1 MKKVLVVLAMVAL
14 VAAAQA
20 VTITDD
26 FQSYATGG
34 ADVTA
39 DTGGVW
45 TQRSTAG
52 STGVRTDG
60 SNQWLGIYGGAATG
74 AYAVLDQAVYG
85 GSMTLEFDM
94 SQNSTS
100 TDASFGLST
109 NRTNSWSSFAAYV
122 GMNGTSFKAR
132 NSGSNLTVATIEA
145 GTVYRVLLDVD
156 VTAGMYDVY
165 LDGVQVATDFGFRSS
180 ALPIDSLVF
189 LSNRSTSDGVNAVTE
204 ADMVNIDNIA
214 YTVVPE
220 PATMALLGLGG
231 LLLRRKK

>member
-1 MKKVLVVLAMVAL
+1 
-14 VAAAQA
+14 
-20 VTITDD
+20 
-26 FQSYATGG
+26 
-34 ADVTA
+34 
-39 DTGGVW
+39 
-45 TQRSTAG
+45 
-52 STGVRTDG
+52 
-60 SNQWLGIYGGAATG
+60 
-74 AYAVLDQAVYG
+74 
-85 GSMTLEFDM
+85 MTLEFDM

-122 GMNGTSFKAR
+122 GMNGTEFRAR
-132 NSGSNLTVATIEA
+132 NSGSNVKVADIEA
-145 GTVYRVLLDVD
+145 GTVYHVLLDVD

-165 LDGVQVATDFGFRSS
+165 LDGVQVATDYGFRSS

-214 YTVVPE
+214 YTVPE